1 MRVDNVGFWFEEK
14 KFLFRILFV
23 YVLLNII
30 PLDKMF
36 YEYLS
41 TIKIGELNCRDLF
54 IISTYRHFSLIKNVD
69 HESFKWGL
77 LGYINLVLPFG
88 VAAVIAF
95 IWKKIQPQVHY
106 VKLYYWMEVALRYR
120 VGLGMIAWGF
130 RKLLPSQMVLP
141 TYTILNTPYG
151 DIQAQKHYWQSVGI
165 VPGYEV
171 FLGFAEFIPGI
182 LLLHKRTAVLGAALA
197 FVVMINVTLANHA
210 YDGSVHIHSFSYA
223 IWSFIILIPYLG
235 SIIKVV
241 VSNSSEKLNIY
252 RPILAPSFN
261 RVRLVIKSFIVI
273 VFVFLFFGLQ
283 VKDYIETPYRLPKT
297 PGVFELN
304 GYYDVEKF
312 VWNGEERSYNPLD
325 SLRWQEAIFEK
336 WRTLSFKIN
345 QKSPI
350 DQSNGG
356 GYTIDDRQRKWE
368 VAGIGGGRKWFHYD
382 VDESKRILYLYNK
395 NDFFCLD
402 KNSHHFKQQYGKTTS
417 AFLDSAI
424 CEERITLNYQ
434 ISDDKVILSG
444 YNNNGDKIYIQLRNI
459 HRSYPLLAK
468 K

>member
-1 MRVDNVGFWFEEK
+1 MRVDNVSFWFEEK

-69 HESFKWGL
+69 HESFKWGV

-95 IWKKIQPQVHY
+95 IWKKIQPQVPS

-223 IWSFIILIPYLG
+223 IWSFITLIPYLG
-235 SIIKVV
+235 SIIKVI

-252 RPILAPSFN
+252 RPILTPSFN
-261 RVRLVIKSFIVI
+261 RVRLAIKSFIVI

-356 GYTIDDRQRKWE
+356 GYTTDDRQRKWE

-402 KNSHHFKQQYGKTTS
+402 KNSHHFKQQYSKTSS